1 MHFVTQ
7 FLIDPL
13 REYPEIAIFLTL
25 ALGFW
30 FGGLKFRFFSL
41 RAVTSTLIAGL
52 LVGQLQLLD
61 GQAVRRMGSPRG
73 HDSPACIGKIKHLA
87 PRSQTR

>member
-13 REYPEIAIFLTL
+13 RQYPEIAIFLTL

-30 FGGLKFRFFSL
+30 FGGLKFRSFSL
-41 RAVTSTLIAGL
+41 GAVTSTLISLALTYRSDL
-52 LVGQLQLLD
+52 LLEPPG
-61 GQAVRRMGSPRG
+61 
-73 HDSPACIGKIKHLA
+73 
-87 PRSQTR
+87 